1 MEMQNLKAELL
12 TRIAKLKSM
21 EISNTQIAA
30 AVGLDEPQLELVL
43 ASPAYKEKFSALQLE
58 KYESH
63 DMMNSGWDAIEE
75 EAAGTVLAYLRERPD
90 PEYALKAAAMANKA
104 QRRGS
109 HANVPIMG
117 GVTAAAVINLNAVF
131 VNKLQTM
138 REQPAGRTFEAG
150 GEGKRVDALDI
161 KSVQDLMKS
170 DVEEVKNMF
179 ANVGREQ
186 QLGSHLERQMETVGR
201 GEHPNSRANLKY
213 N

>member
-12 TRIAKLKSM
+12 SRIAKLKSM

-30 AVGLDEPQLELVL
+30 AVGLDEPQLDLVL
-43 ASPAYKEKFSALQLE
+43 ASAAYKTTFSTLQLE
-58 KYESH
+58 KYEAH
-63 DMMNSGWDAIEE
+63 DTLNTGWDAIEE

-104 QRRGS
+104 QRRGG

-131 VNKLQTM
+131 VNKLQSM
-138 REQPAGRTFEAG
+138 RETTAGRTFES

-161 KSVQDLMKS
+161 KSVQDLMKT
-170 DVEEVKNMF
+170 DVEDVKNMF

-186 QLGSHLERQMETVGR
+186 QLGSHLERQVESTGR
-201 GEHPNSRANLKY
+201 GEHANSRANLKY